1 MIYKKILLKDIDP
14 KYSDDSLALRIY
26 ISDRNESVSLRP
38 GMLVCPGG
46 AYAYCSPREAEPIAF
61 RFLAEGFNC
70 FILDYSVNK
79 KYPAPHLDLALAFS
93 YIRQHEKEFD
103 LIPNSLS
110 IVGFSAG
117 GHLVT
122 SYGYLYPELAK
133 ELKITEELPRPFT
146 IVSAYSVTLM
156 GVQTHGGS
164 RDVICGEDKELEK
177 KLDVPSHI
185 TSKYPP
191 TFIWG
196 TKDDQ
201 VVPYVNSYSFAEEL
215 GKNNVFHEYHM
226 FDSGWHGSSLCNR
239 SCYRKEDITERMKDI
254 RDWAS
259 LAADFIFKVLDKRL

>member
-110 IVGFSAG
+110 ID
-117 GHLVT
+117 
-122 SYGYLYPELAK
+122 
-133 ELKITEELPRPFT
+133 
-146 IVSAYSVTLM
+146 SVTLM